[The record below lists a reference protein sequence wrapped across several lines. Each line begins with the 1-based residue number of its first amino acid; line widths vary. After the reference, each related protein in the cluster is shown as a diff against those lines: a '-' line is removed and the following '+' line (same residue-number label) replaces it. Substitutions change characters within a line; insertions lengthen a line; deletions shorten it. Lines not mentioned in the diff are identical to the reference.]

1 MHRILLMLYGIRKNK
16 NLAISLAALALFV
29 VFGVLALMRIGAL
42 STEIESYKA
51 DAMVLNDRIAYYEA
65 LEERNR
71 GFGEDIIELIGENEA
86 LSEKIDGL
94 TSEVERLT
102 AANDELT
109 AENNELAAANDELE
123 RLNGELT
130 KKLNGLRPN

>member
-1 MHRILLMLYGIRKNK
+1 MHRILMMLYGIRKNK
-16 NLAISLAALALFV
+16 ALAISLAALALFV
-29 VFGVLALMRIGAL
+29 AFGALAFLRIGEL
-42 STEIESYKA
+42 TTQVEEYKA
-51 DAMVLNDRIAYYEA
+51 GIMVLNDRIAYFED